1 MPKLCEFEN
10 CRKQAS
16 YGYFY
21 QTPERCKQHKEDRKL
36 QYKICRC
43 GNTRPYYKL
52 ADDKRASYCIKCK
65 TDEMFSIRKGI
76 CKEYNCNTFSSFNFE
91 GEEKGLYCSKHKK
104 INMICVTTRKCAE
117 NKCNIRPIFNYEGE
131 ETGLYCLKHKKTN
144 MINVKDKKCLEN
156 NCNKIPSFNF
166 EGKSK
171 ALYCSK
177 HKKYNMIS
185 IFVNKCYE
193 SNCNNHPSFNF
204 IGNNKRLYCKKHA
217 KPNMINICT
226 LKQIC
231 KNDKCNTRATFN
243 FEGEKKG
250 IYCNKHKKKNMICV
264 TTNTLKCQED
274 GCNTRAS
281 FNFEGKKTAL
291 YCSKHKKQNMVSM
304 DNRKC
309 KCGNRPFYGYK
320 NDKKPSCCKSCML
333 PGMYNI
339 VNKMCKNC
347 VDWPDTRFANK
358 KYKNY
363 CARCFQ
369 RLFPTDP
376 LTFQIKSKTK
386 EIAVRD
392 YINTIF
398 DGFQHDKCLFTGG
411 CNCPHRRRIDH
422 RKLIGN
428 TLLCIETDENQHKR
442 YDKQDENDRYEDLY
456 MVFSGKWIFIRF
468 NPDKYTNKKGVRK
481 NPTIARRLVKLKKEI
496 EKQIKRIENE
506 ENKELVE
513 ISYLYYDEYD

>member
-21 QTPERCKQHKEDRKL
+21 QTPERCKQHKEDRKS

-43 GNTRPYYKL
+43 GKHEPNFMLLNDTRVSYCSKCKPNNAISKDRSKKCPCNITATYGYKK
-52 ADDKRASYCIKCK
+52 DNKRIACIKCK
-65 TDEMFSIRKGI
+65 TEKMI
-76 CKEYNCNTFSSFNFE
+76 CLVQHTRCKCKKSFPCFGNPNDKRATCC
-91 GEEKGLYCSKHKK
+91 GQCKT
-104 INMICVTTRKCAE
+104 INMI
-117 NKCNIRPIFNYEGE
+117 
-131 ETGLYCLKHKKTN
+131 
-144 MINVKDKKCLEN
+144 
-156 NCNKIPSFNF
+156 SFD
-166 EGKSK
+166 S
-171 ALYCSK
+171 
-177 HKKYNMIS
+177 
-185 IFVNKCYE
+185 
-193 SNCNNHPSFNF
+193 
-204 IGNNKRLYCKKHA
+204 
-217 KPNMINICT
+217 
-226 LKQIC
+226 
-231 KNDKCNTRATFN
+231 
-243 FEGEKKG
+243 
-250 IYCNKHKKKNMICV
+250 
-264 TTNTLKCQED
+264 
-274 GCNTRAS
+274 
-281 FNFEGKKTAL
+281 
-291 YCSKHKKQNMVSM
+291 
-304 DNRKC
+304 RKC
-309 KCGNRPFYGYK
+309 KCGNRPSFGYKNDKKATCCNNCKTSEMIDIVHKKCKCGNRPSFGYK

-333 PGMYNI
+333 PGMCNN
-339 VNKMCKNC
+339 VSKMCKNC
-347 VDWPDTRFANK
+347 ADWPDRQQANK

-369 RLFPTDP
+369 RLFPKDP

-468 NPDKYTNKKGVRK
+468 NPDKYTNKKGIRK
-481 NPTIARRLVKLKKEI
+481 NPTIAKRLVKLKKEI